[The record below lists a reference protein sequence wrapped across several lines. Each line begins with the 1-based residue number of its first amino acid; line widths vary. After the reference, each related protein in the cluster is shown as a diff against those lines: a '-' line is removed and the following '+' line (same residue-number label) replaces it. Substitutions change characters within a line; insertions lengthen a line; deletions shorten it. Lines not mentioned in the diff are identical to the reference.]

1 MKAKKNKILTVK
13 QQKVMVLR
21 VKKTGIAQFR
31 SESDSDPLPVF
42 SVLLYHE

>member
-31 SESDSDPLPVF
+31 SANICEKINCKRIDIV
-42 SVLLYHE
+42 

>member
-21 VKKTGIAQFR
+21 VKTTGIAQFR
-31 SESDSDPLPVF
+31 KKKEGK
-42 SVLLYHE
+42 EEEK